1 MSLRGGMTLT
11 PRRRATPGSLAG
23 STRLLVDTDGIA
35 DVPVSGNGSPTSTNI
50 FGKAVIADV
59 GSYSRSPARI
69 DLNKLP
75 EKAEATKSVVQITLT
90 EGAIGYRHFDV
101 VSGEKMMAVFR
112 LADGD
117 FPPFGA
123 EVKNERQQQLG
134 RWPMTATRL
143 AGVKAGK
150 H

>member
-1 MSLRGGMTLT
+1 M
-11 PRRRATPGSLAG
+11 
-23 STRLLVDTDGIA
+23 LVDTDGIA

-59 GSYSRSPARI
+59 GSYSRSLARI

-123 EVKNERQQQLG
+123 EVKTSASSSWAW
-134 RWPMTATRL
+134 WPMTATPGWR
-143 AGVKAGK
+143 A
-150 H
+150 

>member
-1 MSLRGGMTLT
+1 MSEAI
-11 PRRRATPGSLAG
+11 RAAL
-23 STRLLVDTDGIA
+23 
-35 DVPVSGNGSPTSTNI
+35 
-50 FGKAVIADV
+50 
-59 GSYSRSPARI
+59 ARI

-134 RWPMTATRL
+134 TVADDGNA
-143 AGVKAGK
+143 AGGRKSRGNIESLLGWRGAV
-150 H
+150 

>member
-1 MSLRGGMTLT
+1 
-11 PRRRATPGSLAG
+11 
-23 STRLLVDTDGIA
+23 
-35 DVPVSGNGSPTSTNI
+35 
-50 FGKAVIADV
+50 
-59 GSYSRSPARI
+59 
-69 DLNKLP
+69 
-75 EKAEATKSVVQITLT
+75 VVQITLT

-134 RWPMTATRL
+134 LVADDGNAWL
-143 AGVKAGK
+143 AGVKAGETLK
-150 H
+150 VFWDGAAQCEA